1 MNLQERIDLLVELG
15 IYMQSENAEWKNI
28 KEKAFYQNKWFTEE
42 FVDEAVKNICTDFL
56 QKAKLENWC
65 KQYAIPEKKDNAKT
79 VGLVMAGNIPLVGF
93 HDFLCVFISGH
104 KQIIKPSSKDETLI
118 KHIVQYLS
126 EKNAEVKDV
135 VSFSE
140 MLKGCDAYIAT
151 GSNNSAR
158 YFEYY
163 FGKYPNIIRRNRTSV
178 AILNG
183 DENNEELEKLS
194 SDISLYFGLGCRNV
208 TKIYVP
214 ENYDFLPLLNALKKF
229 DYFAEHSKYKNNYDY
244 QLAILII
251 NGKYYMTNGSII
263 LTENTAVFSPISVLH
278 YEYYNNIHE
287 VESSIKKSEDIQCV
301 AGKGHLPFGSTQK
314 PSLTDYAD
322 GIDTLKFLAEL

>member
-1 MNLQERIDLLVELG
+1 MTLQERINLLVDLG
-15 IYMQSENAEWKNI
+15 VYMQSENAEWESI

-42 FVDEAVKNICTDFL
+42 FIDDAVNNICSEFL
-56 QKAKLENWC
+56 QKEKLENWV
-65 KQYAIPEKKDNAKT
+65 KHYSLAEKNENPKT

-93 HDFLCVFISGH
+93 HDFLSVFISGH

-118 KHIVQYLS
+118 KHIVEYLS
-126 EKNAEVKDV
+126 EKNAEVKNF

-140 MLKGCDAYIAT
+140 MLKGCNAYIAT

-183 DENNEELEKLS
+183 DERADELEKLS
-194 SDISLYFGLGCRNV
+194 SDISMYFGLGCRNV

-229 DYFAEHSKYKNNYDY
+229 DHFAEHSKYKNNYDY

-251 NGKYYMTNGSII
+251 NSKYYMTNGSII
-263 LTENTAVFSPISVLH
+263 LTENNAAFSPISVLH
-278 YEYYNNIHE
+278 YEYYRL
-287 VESSIKKSEDIQCV
+287 SPTSLLSEDIQCV
-301 AGKGHLPFGSTQK
+301 AGKNYLPFGSTQK

-322 GIDTLKFLAEL
+322 GIDTLKFLSVL